1 MFRHALLAAAVAASL
16 GLVAAPATAAQ
27 VAVSINV
34 GPPALR
40 DEAQPEPRRG
50 SQWAPGYW
58 NWNGN
63 RQRHNWVAGSW
74 VRNRQ
79 G

>member
-1 MFRHALLAAAVAASL
+1 MFRQALLAAAVAASL

-40 DEAQPEPRRG
+40 YEAQPEPRRG
-50 SQWAPGYW
+50 YQWAPGY
-58 NWNGN
+58 
-63 RQRHNWVAGSW
+63 
-74 VRNRQ
+74 
-79 G
+79 